1 MRKPSDELALDRLR
15 QPTVRRTALP
25 IGRILRW
32 LLAVLLAVGGLL
44 LFALGL
50 AGKQQD
56 GRHATETGV
65 RVVPVHGLELDPQG
79 VVVHALDSRANPRQ
93 RA

>member
-1 MRKPSDELALDRLR
+1 MRKPSDELTLDRLR
-15 QPTVRRTALP
+15 KPAPRRLGLP

-32 LLAVLLAVGGLL
+32 MLAALLAAGGLL

-56 GRHATETGV
+56 GRHATETGAH
-65 RVVPVHGLELDPQG
+65 VVPVHGLELDPQG
-79 VVVHALDSRANPRQ
+79 VVVHGLDSRANPRR